1 MNKYK
6 NIDLHMHSTYSD
18 GTDTPATLVENAN
31 IIGLDLMSLT
41 DHDTIKGCQ
50 NLLALPNHPDF
61 VTGIEFSCKSNG
73 QKCHLLGYGF
83 DINDSGIKAI
93 TDATYK
99 ARVDKVACTFDY
111 LKDNFNIVIPEA
123 DMNEALS
130 SNSPSHSHVAQLMIK
145 NGFASDTVEAF
156 RIIDGYQGK
165 GSYVTPEE
173 AIEVILGA
181 GGVPVLAHGVF
192 EDGGGNLDFNEMQSR
207 VRKLKDAGLMGL
219 ECYYSTFEQKHH
231 DIMLALATEFNLLV
245 TAGSDYHGTNKTVP
259 FAHTGKFPVKPEIM
273 EPFYDVIT
281 DKVISA
287 V

>member
-31 IIGLDLMSLT
+31 KIGLDLMSLT

-50 NLLALPNHPDF
+50 NLLSLANHPDF

-145 NGFASDTVEAF
+145 NGFAADTVEAF
-156 RIIDGYQGK
+156 KIIEGYKGK

-181 GGVPVLAHGVF
+181 GGIPVLAHGVF
-192 EDGGGNLDFNEMQSR
+192 EDGGGNLSYAQMREKIAR
-207 VRKLKDAGLMGL
+207 LTDAGLMGL

-231 DIMLALATEFNLLV
+231 DIMLTLATEFNLLV

-259 FAHTGKFPVKPEIM
+259 FGYIGKFAVDGKVM
-273 EPFYDVIT
+273 ATFYEAIA
-281 DKVISA
+281 DKIISC
-287 V
+287 